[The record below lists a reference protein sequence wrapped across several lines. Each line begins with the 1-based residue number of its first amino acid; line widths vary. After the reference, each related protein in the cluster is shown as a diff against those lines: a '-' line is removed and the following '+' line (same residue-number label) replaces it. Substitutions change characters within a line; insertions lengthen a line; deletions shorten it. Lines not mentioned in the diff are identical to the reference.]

1 MGLLALFRVIT
12 LVGGDEGSHIDP
24 EKIIAGPNRTVTGR
38 PYLKICHNTTDNQV
52 RATKATETTIRLN
65 LRIRLS
71 YDCAQLGC
79 WSLLD
84 VRFAVP
90 IHPLAFTYRFF

>member
-1 MGLLALFRVIT
+1 MIGGSVRPPARWVRVA
-12 LVGGDEGSHIDP
+12 SRR
-24 EKIIAGPNRTVTGR
+24 IIVPQRNHR
-38 PYLKICHNTTDNQV
+38 YLKKIHHTMDTQV
-52 RATKATETTIRLN
+52 MVTKATETTIKLN

-71 YDCAQLGC
+71 YDSAQLGC